1 MLRSHHDAED
11 ALQEALIRAWRGLP
25 AFEGRGSLR
34 SWLFRIATNASID
47 ALKGREPAAPSEAL
61 EPADV
66 ARDAAEDEDVRLEL
80 QLSLRAALELLT
92 PRQLDVLVLR
102 ALLGFSAQE
111 TADLLGTTVV
121 AVNSALQRARV
132 TLRGAREVAERGDG
146 LALRAR

>member
-1 MLRSHHDAED
+1 
-11 ALQEALIRAWRGLP
+11 
-25 AFEGRGSLR
+25 
-34 SWLFRIATNASID
+34 
-47 ALKGREPAAPSEAL
+47 
-61 EPADV
+61 V